1 MRASRSFSIA
11 ATSSSLD
18 PEKPVHLTA
27 IPLTNLLVKTKVS
40 PAVVGMFVL
49 GALALGM
56 IALLSFGG
64 LSLFSKPQRF
74 MVYFDESIGGLDLGS
89 PVKLR
94 GVRIGRVVDLEI
106 HYDDVANRS
115 VVAVT
120 CELNRNVITDAQGA
134 QLRVTGP
141 QDVQMMV
148 DHGLR
153 AQLGVLGLATGL
165 LFVELDFVDS
175 VQYPPQVLAGTPKFP
190 VIPSMPS
197 AISEYQASISEIL
210 SDLKKV
216 DFAGMSKEIKILLE
230 TTTQKV
236 NGLDTKALN
245 EKLGRAADSVTAFVA
260 SPEVKQTFA
269 NLNDTLLAA
278 KAAIARIDNQV
289 GPVSDDLKQT
299 LAAAQAALKSLEA
312 TAVTARRFVQQQN
325 QVGDDLTATLR
336 QVAEA
341 ASALDNLAA
350 AIERNPSSLVVGKK
364 KAPK

>member
-1 MRASRSFSIA
+1 M
-11 ATSSSLD
+11 
-18 PEKPVHLTA
+18 
-27 IPLTNLLVKTKVS
+27 KTKVS
-40 PAVVGMFVL
+40 PAVVGLFVL

-74 MVYFDESIGGLDLGS
+74 MVYFDESVHGLDLGS

-94 GVRIGRVVDLEI
+94 GVRVGRVVDLEI
-106 HYDDVANRS
+106 HYDDAANRS

-120 CELNRNVITDAQGA
+120 CELNRNVITDAKGA

-141 QDVQMMV
+141 GDVQMMV

-165 LFVELDFVDS
+165 LFVELDFADPQLYPVTAQVD
-175 VQYPPQVLAGTPKFP
+175 VPKYV

-210 SDLKKV
+210 SDLRKV
-216 DFAGMSKEIKILLE
+216 DFAGISKDIKTVLASTNKKINE
-230 TTTQKV
+230 
-236 NGLDTKALN
+236 LDLKTLT
-245 EKLGRAADSVTAFVA
+245 EKLGRAADSVTALVD
-260 SPEVKQTFA
+260 SPEAKQTMT
-269 NLNDTLLAA
+269 NLNAA
-278 KAAIARIDNQV
+278 LVAARSAMERLDGQV
-289 GPVSDDLKQT
+289 GPISDDLKKT
-299 LAAAQAALKSLEA
+299 LAEAQTALKTLDS
-312 TAVTARRFVQQQN
+312 TAASTRRFIQQQN
-325 QVGDDLTATLR
+325 QVGDDLSATLR

-341 ASALDNLAA
+341 ATALDNLAA

>member
-1 MRASRSFSIA
+1 M
-11 ATSSSLD
+11 
-18 PEKPVHLTA
+18 
-27 IPLTNLLVKTKVS
+27 KTKVS
-40 PAVVGMFVL
+40 PAVVGLFVL

-74 MVYFDESIGGLDLGS
+74 MVYFDESVHGLDLGS

-94 GVRIGRVVDLEI
+94 GVRVGRVVDLEI
-106 HYDDVANRS
+106 HYDDAANRS

-120 CELNRNVITDAQGA
+120 CELNRNVITDAKGA

-148 DHGLR
+148 DRGLR

-165 LFVELDFVDS
+165 LFVELDFADP
-175 VQYPPQVLAGTPKFP
+175 QLYPVTAQTDVPKYV

-210 SDLKKV
+210 SDLRKV
-216 DFAGMSKEIKILLE
+216 DFAGISKEIKTVLSSTNKKI
-230 TTTQKV
+230 
-236 NGLDTKALN
+236 NDLDTKGLTD
-245 EKLGRAADSVTAFVA
+245 KVGRAADAFTALVD
-260 SPEVKQTFA
+260 SPEAKQTMA
-269 NLNDTLLAA
+269 NLNATLVAA
-278 KAAIARIDNQV
+278 RSAMERLDGQV
-289 GPVSDDLKQT
+289 GPLSDELKVT
-299 LAAAQAALKSLEA
+299 LADAQKALKALDS
-312 TAVTARRFVQQQN
+312 TAVTTRRFIQQQN

-341 ASALDNLAA
+341 ATALDNLAA

>member
-1 MRASRSFSIA
+1 
-11 ATSSSLD
+11 
-18 PEKPVHLTA
+18 
-27 IPLTNLLVKTKVS
+27 
-40 PAVVGMFVL
+40 MFVL
-49 GALALGM
+49 GALALGV

-74 MVYFDESIGGLDLGS
+74 MVYFDESVHGLDLGS

-94 GVRIGRVVDLEI
+94 GVRVGRVVDLEI
-106 HYDDVANRS
+106 HYDDVANHS

-120 CELNRNVITDAQGA
+120 CELNRNVITDAKGA

-141 QDVQMMV
+141 QDVQTMV
-148 DHGLR
+148 DRGMR

-165 LFVELDFVDS
+165 LFVELDFVDPHL
-175 VQYPPQVLAGTPKFP
+175 YPPSELAASPKYV

-216 DFAGMSKEIKILLE
+216 DFAGLSKEIKTLLV
-230 TTTQKV
+230 TTTAKV
-236 NGLDTKALN
+236 NALDTKALGD
-245 EKLGRAADSVTAFVA
+245 KIGRAADSVTAFVD

-269 NLNDTLLAA
+269 NLNETLLVA
-278 KAAIARIDNQV
+278 KAAITKIDGQV

-312 TAVTARRFVQQQN
+312 TAATTRRFVQQQN

-341 ASALDNLAA
+341 ATALDNLAA
-350 AIERNPSSLVVGKK
+350 AIERNPSSLLVGKK
-364 KAPK
+364 KSPAK

>member
-1 MRASRSFSIA
+1 M
-11 ATSSSLD
+11 
-18 PEKPVHLTA
+18 
-27 IPLTNLLVKTKVS
+27 KTKVS
-40 PAVVGMFVL
+40 PAVVGLFVL
-49 GALALGM
+49 GALALGV

-64 LSLFSKPQRF
+64 LTLFSKPQRF
-74 MVYFDESIGGLDLGS
+74 MVYFDESVHGLDLGS

-94 GVRIGRVVDLEI
+94 GVRVGRVVDLTI
-106 HYDDVANRS
+106 NYDDAANRS

-120 CELNRNVITDAQGA
+120 CELNRNVITDARGT

-165 LFVELDFVDS
+165 LFVELDFADPA
-175 VQYPPQVLAGTPKFP
+175 QYPATQSAATTLSKYV

-210 SDLKKV
+210 SDLRKV
-216 DFAGMSKEIKILLE
+216 DFAGISKELKTLLATSTKKI
-230 TTTQKV
+230 
-236 NGLDTKALN
+236 NDLDLKTLSDRI
-245 EKLGRAADSVTAFVA
+245 GRAADSVTTLVN
-260 SPEVKQTFA
+260 SPEAKQTMT
-269 NLNDTLLAA
+269 NLNAA
-278 KAAIARIDNQV
+278 LVAARSAMERLDGQV
-289 GPVSDDLKQT
+289 GPVTDDLKQT
-299 LAAAQAALKSLEA
+299 LAAAQAALKTLDA
-312 TAVTARRFVQQQN
+312 TAVTTRRFIQQQN

-341 ASALDNLAA
+341 ATALDNLAA

-364 KAPK
+364 KKTP

>member
-1 MRASRSFSIA
+1 M
-11 ATSSSLD
+11 
-18 PEKPVHLTA
+18 
-27 IPLTNLLVKTKVS
+27 KTKVS
-40 PAVVGMFVL
+40 PAVVGLFVL

-74 MVYFDESIGGLDLGS
+74 MVYFDESVHGLDLGS

-94 GVRIGRVVDLEI
+94 GVRVGRVVDLEI
-106 HYDDVANRS
+106 HYDDAANRS

-120 CELNRNVITDAQGA
+120 CELNRNVITDAKGA

-148 DHGLR
+148 DRGLR

-165 LFVELDFVDS
+165 LFVELDFADP
-175 VQYPPQVLAGTPKFP
+175 QLYPVTAQTDVPKYV

-210 SDLKKV
+210 SDLRKV
-216 DFAGMSKEIKILLE
+216 DFAGISKEIKTVLA
-230 TTTQKV
+230 TTNKKI
-236 NGLDTKALN
+236 NDLDTKGLTD
-245 EKLGRAADSVTAFVA
+245 KDGRAADAFTALVD
-260 SPEVKQTFA
+260 SPEAKQTMA
-269 NLNDTLLAA
+269 NLNATLVAA
-278 KAAIARIDNQV
+278 RSAMERLDGQV
-289 GPVSDDLKQT
+289 GPLSDELKVT
-299 LAAAQAALKSLEA
+299 LADAQKALKALDS
-312 TAVTARRFVQQQN
+312 TAVTTRRFIQQQN

-341 ASALDNLAA
+341 ATALDNLAA

>member
-1 MRASRSFSIA
+1 
-11 ATSSSLD
+11 
-18 PEKPVHLTA
+18 
-27 IPLTNLLVKTKVS
+27 VKTKVS
-40 PAVVGMFVL
+40 PAVVGLFVL

-64 LSLFSKPQRF
+64 LILFSKPQRF
-74 MVYFDESIGGLDLGS
+74 MVYFDESVHGLDLGS

-94 GVRIGRVVDLEI
+94 GVRVGRVIDLEI
-106 HYDDVANRS
+106 HYDDTANRS

-120 CELNRNVITDAQGA
+120 CELNRNVITDAKGA

-141 QDVQMMV
+141 QDIQMMV

-165 LFVELDFVDS
+165 LFVELDFADP
-175 VQYPPQVLAGTPKFP
+175 QLYPVTGQADVPKY
-190 VIPSMPS
+190 VAIPSMPS

-210 SDLKKV
+210 SDLRKV
-216 DFAGMSKEIKILLE
+216 DFAGISKEIKTVLA
-230 TTTQKV
+230 TTNKKI
-236 NGLDTKALN
+236 NDLDTKGLTD
-245 EKLGRAADSVTAFVA
+245 KVGRAADAFTALVD
-260 SPEVKQTFA
+260 SPEAKQTMT
-269 NLNDTLLAA
+269 NLNATLVAA
-278 KAAIARIDNQV
+278 RSAMERLDGQV
-289 GPVSDDLKQT
+289 GPLSDELKVT
-299 LAAAQAALKSLEA
+299 LADAQKALKALDS
-312 TAVTARRFVQQQN
+312 TAVTTRRFIQQQN

-341 ASALDNLAA
+341 ATALDNLAA

>member
-1 MRASRSFSIA
+1 
-11 ATSSSLD
+11 
-18 PEKPVHLTA
+18 
-27 IPLTNLLVKTKVS
+27 VKTKVS

-49 GALALGM
+49 GALALGI

-64 LSLFSKPQRF
+64 LSLFSRPQRF
-74 MVYFDESIGGLDLGS
+74 MVYFDESVHGLDLGS

-94 GVRIGRVVDLEI
+94 GVRVGRVVDLEI
-106 HYDDVANRS
+106 HYDDKANRS

-120 CELNRNVITDAQGA
+120 CELNRNVITDAKGA

-141 QDVQMMV
+141 GDLSMMV

-165 LFVELDFVDS
+165 LFVELDFVDPLL
-175 VQYPPQVLAGTPKFP
+175 YPPNALADVPKYV

-210 SDLKKV
+210 SDLRKV
-216 DFAGMSKEIKILLE
+216 DFAGISKDIKTLLA
-230 TTTQKV
+230 TTNRKV
-236 NGLDTKALN
+236 NELDLKGLGDKV
-245 EKLGRAADSVTAFVA
+245 GRAADSVTALVD
-260 SPEVKQTFA
+260 SPEAKLALA
-269 NLNDTLLAA
+269 NLNATLVAA
-278 KAAIARIDNQV
+278 RAAMEKLNGQV
-289 GPVSDDLKQT
+289 GPLSDELKQT
-299 LAAAQAALKSLEA
+299 LADAQTALKTLDA
-312 TAVTARRFVQQQN
+312 TAVTTRRFIQQQN

-336 QVAEA
+336 QIAEA
-341 ASALDNLAA
+341 ATALDNLAA